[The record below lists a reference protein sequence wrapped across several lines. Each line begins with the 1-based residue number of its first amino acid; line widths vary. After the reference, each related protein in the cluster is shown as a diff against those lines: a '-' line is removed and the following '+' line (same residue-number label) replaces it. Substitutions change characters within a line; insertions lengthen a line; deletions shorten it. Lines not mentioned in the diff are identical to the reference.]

1 MQARR
6 TSCKQEDAN
15 MLTATALTALKN
27 DIIAMAST
35 AKFTIGGTDYSG
47 TIANSGIDANGIVE
61 FGITLSLSGITSG
74 TLTKVTIYNSSS
86 NAIWEKTENMAVD
99 QAALTLEYHVKIS
112 TYYLADTVWA
122 SFYIDGNGNLH
133 YNRTENEDLE
143 FYIDDGGNLHVV
155 NN

>member
-1 MQARR
+1 
-6 TSCKQEDAN
+6 
-15 MLTATALTALKN
+15 MLTTIALTALMSDLK
-27 DIIAMAST
+27 DMART

-47 TIANSGIDANGIVE
+47 TIANKGVGADGSVQ

-74 TLTKVTIYNSSS
+74 TLTKVTIYDSSS

-99 QAALTLEYHVKIS
+99 QAALTLEYDVKIS
-112 TYYLADTVWA
+112 SYYLADTVWA

-143 FYIDDGGNLHVV
+143 FYIDSNGDLHVV
-155 NN
+155 NQ